1 VSGYGGPPSGW
12 QDPYDPSYGSHDPY
26 GAQQPPPQGW
36 QDPYGYG
43 YGPPGVPATGASN
56 GSALG
61 ALIANIVLSMTC
73 CGLLAIPGVVMS
85 AIAMGRVNSDPAS
98 ARSLTLWSWVIFV
111 VNIVIVVVAVIV
123 YAAVYAQSGTGY

>member
-1 VSGYGGPPSGW
+1 MSGYGGPPSGW
-12 QDPYDPSYGSHDPY
+12 RDPYDPYGSHDPY
-26 GAQQPPPQGW
+26 GPPQPPQGW

-43 YGPPGVPATGASN
+43 PPGVPSTGASN

-85 AIAMGRVNSDPAS
+85 AIAMGRVNSDPES

-111 VNIVIVVVAVIV
+111 INIVIVVVAVIV
-123 YAAVYAQSGTGY
+123 YVALYARSGTDY

>member
-1 VSGYGGPPSGW
+1 VSGYSGPPSGW
-12 QDPYDPSYGSHDPY
+12 RDPYDPYDPY
-26 GAQQPPPQGW
+26 GSPDPYGPQQPPQGW

-43 YGPPGVPATGASN
+43 PPGVPATTASN

-73 CGLLAIPGVVMS
+73 CGLLAIPGIITS

-98 ARSLTLWSWVIFV
+98 ARNLTLWSWIIFA
-111 VNIVIVVVAVIV
+111 VNIVIMVAIVIV
-123 YAAVYAQSGTGY
+123 YVALNARSGTDY